1 MEESA
6 PKRRKTSPTSS
17 INLPAGTS
25 QPNSDTSGSSDS
37 GGKRRS
43 TRLNRP
49 SFLSPTKASLARSN
63 PDVLARRNSRRS
75 SSPSK
80 QQLPAASDPG
90 SPGSDH
96 GSESGLVTAQLEAES
111 ETGRLQDLGA
121 SDSQNAAAGRAV
133 SPVRRAGGGLAMQ
146 PKRTP
151 SKGVPSP
158 RPLPPP
164 SAEEEELID
173 PFKRRGRLRRSPPPG
188 VFPVIEPEEPEL
200 PPTPTQ
206 QGLSDPTSMISSPLG
221 MNTPSKR
228 PRRSKVLAERMK
240 SSPLKQ
246 SPMRPPA
253 LERSADNENEGEAG
267 IDVFAPIP
275 LTLDP
280 LRNEPKRKKKKR
292 KSHPGRKIQ
301 EEPDPL
307 ADKKALRDSLLAEV
321 EKLQADR
328 GVAEH
333 ENERLFSLQYPG
345 RSASKLPETEQQQSL
360 VNVLGRHALPAEEE
374 APPDPA
380 QAWLD
385 AAMDPL
391 NSLPFGKGN
400 VISLPSLFT
409 PNAEPSEELPPP
421 TSHHPIPMTAEEELP
436 HLQVFSPLVYTSTIA
451 NIPRESTDES
461 EPIHQRH
468 SISASSSPPGLFSAS
483 IEMVVNTKT
492 LSIAELSVP
501 RLDPNA
507 AGELKPFIDTITQGN
522 VNNSLKRNLNVLTW
536 SMGEW
541 LRIATKRAKF
551 WHVVQS
557 ELGSEE
563 GLRECARSMRRH
575 NRRRRKQDDEDEEN
589 GDKSKKMSKGDML
602 ELMGRTTFDLD
613 LSGFGGDEDEGL
625 TARVQWRV
633 KFDWTGEARSE
644 IGLLM
649 GVPAKWH
656 AGDGK
661 GSLTG
666 IPSMFDKLLRESGDP
681 MEALRTVAALIV
693 GEDSS

>member
-1 MEESA
+1 METSA

-25 QPNSDTSGSSDS
+25 QPNSDASGSSES
-37 GGKRRS
+37 GGTRRS
-43 TRLNRP
+43 SRLSRP

-90 SPGSDH
+90 SPASDH
-96 GSESGLVTAQLEAES
+96 GSESGLVAAQLEAES
-111 ETGRLQDLGA
+111 ETGRLQDEAA
-121 SDSQNAAAGRAV
+121 SDSRNAAAGRAV
-133 SPVRRAGGGLAMQ
+133 SPVRRAGGRLALK

-151 SKGVPSP
+151 SKSVPSP

-188 VFPVIEPEEPEL
+188 VLPVIEPEEPEL

-228 PRRSKVLAERMK
+228 PRRSKMLAERMK

-246 SPMRPPA
+246 SPLRPPV
-253 LERSADNENEGEAG
+253 LETSAGNEHENENEAG
-267 IDVFAPIP
+267 HDVFAPIP
-275 LTLDP
+275 LTFDP

-292 KSHPGRKIQ
+292 KSHPGRKIE

-307 ADKKALRDSLLAEV
+307 ADKKALRDSLLAEI

-328 GVAEH
+328 DVAER
-333 ENERLFSLQYPG
+333 ENERLYGLQYPG
-345 RSASKLPETEQQQSL
+345 RSTSILPANEQQQSL
-360 VNVLGRHALPAEEE
+360 VDVLGRFALPADEE

-380 QAWLD
+380 QAWLN

-400 VISLPSLFT
+400 MMSLPSFSMPT
-409 PNAEPSEELPPP
+409 TEPSDSLPPP
-421 TSHHPIPMTAEEELP
+421 ISHHPIPMTAEEELP
-436 HLQVFSPLVYTSTIA
+436 YLQVLHPLVYTSTIA
-451 NIPRESTDES
+451 NIPRDPTNNS
-461 EPIHQRH
+461 EPIYQRH
-468 SISASSSPPGLFSAS
+468 LISASSSPPGLFTAS
-483 IEMVVNTKT
+483 IEMVVNTRT
-492 LSIAELSVP
+492 LIITELSVL

-507 AGELKPFIDTITQGN
+507 AGELKPFMDTITQGN
-522 VNNSLKRNLNVLTW
+522 VNSSLKRNINIMTW
-536 SMGEW
+536 AMGDW
-541 LRIATKRAKF
+541 LRVATQRAKF
-551 WHVVQS
+551 WHVVQA
-557 ELGSEE
+557 ELGSQE
-563 GLRECARSMRRH
+563 GLRECAGNMRRH
-575 NRRRRKQDDEDEEN
+575 NRRRRKEEDDE
-589 GDKSKKMSKGDML
+589 GSHKLKSMSKGDML
-602 ELMGRTTFDLD
+602 ALMGRMSFDLD
-613 LSGFGGDEDEGL
+613 LTSFSGDGDESL
-625 TARVQWRV
+625 MARVQWSV

-656 AGDGK
+656 EGDEK

-666 IPSMFDKLLRESGDP
+666 IPGMFDKLLRESGDP
-681 MEALRTVAALIV
+681 MEALRTVVALVV
-693 GEDSS
+693 GED